1 MIYFVW
7 SYRYHVHL
15 SISLLYMHPP
25 RVLWLYINSFSD
37 HITVVVVVVMV
48 LEGSSGCCD
57 TLVMEVVGGDSF
69 GWEFFWW

>member
-1 MIYFVW
+1 MV
-7 SYRYHVHL
+7 
-15 SISLLYMHPP
+15 
-25 RVLWLYINSFSD
+25 VL
-37 HITVVVVVVMV
+37 VVML